1 MARQYVMGLPPLA
14 RLSRADFLPAP
25 ANEAALAFIEAWP
38 RWPAPVLVL
47 HGPAGAGKSH
57 LAAIWQARAGAFAF
71 DPRQLR
77 TVAPRA
83 LIGDAPALLI
93 EDIDQALAEAAGLEE
108 PLFSLWT
115 AVVERQGHLL
125 LTARAPAARWAVRLP
140 DLASRLRGAPSVAV
154 AAPDDALLEA
164 LFVKLMADRQLR
176 VQPGVVR
183 FLLPRIERSFAAVEE
198 IVAAID
204 TLALEEQREITI
216 PLVRRVLEALEES
229 SREH

>member
-38 RWPAPVLVL
+38 RWPGPVLVL

-57 LAAIWQARAGAFAF
+57 LAAIWQSHADALAL
-71 DPRQLR
+71 DPRELR
-77 TVAPRA
+77 DTPPRA
-83 LIGDAPALLI
+83 LIGEAAALLV
-93 EDIDQALAEAAGLEE
+93 EDVDQALAEGAGLDE

-115 AVVERQGHLL
+115 AMVERQGWLL
-125 LTARAPAARWAVRLP
+125 LTARAPAARWPIRLP
-140 DLASRLRGAPSVAV
+140 DLASRLRGAAAVAV

-176 VQPGVVR
+176 VQPGLVR

-216 PLVRRVLEALEES
+216 PLVRRVLEALEEKPQAP
-229 SREH
+229 